1 MAIKISQNKNNFQP
15 MLSTEKIN
23 MAVEQDGGYK
33 RHIGTFVVQPGRVG
47 ADTLKTDPKAH
58 LKAQE

>member
-1 MAIKISQNKNNFQP
+1 
-15 MLSTEKIN
+15 

-47 ADTLKTDPKAH
+47 ANYIKD
-58 LKAQE
+58 